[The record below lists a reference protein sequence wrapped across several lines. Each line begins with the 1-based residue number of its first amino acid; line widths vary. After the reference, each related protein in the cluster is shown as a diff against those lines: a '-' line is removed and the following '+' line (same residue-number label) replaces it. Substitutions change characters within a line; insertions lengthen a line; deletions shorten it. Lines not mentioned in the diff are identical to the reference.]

1 MAMSV
6 QELKAAVQAEI
17 DRVGDEVIEL
27 AKDVLAGPETGFREQ
42 RTSRLVAE
50 KFKQVEIP

>member
-1 MAMSV
+1 MSV